1 MRHILEYPVKG
12 NQQIPESFPF
22 IQVSGTDEGEMLLFL
37 RLMEAELEGARIYK
51 VRYNRHFIQV
61 VDIRVEASFQFC
73 ADADNLS
80 CFAV

>member
-1 MRHILEYPVKG
+1 MRHFFECPVKG

-51 VRYNRHFIQV
+51 VG
-61 VDIRVEASFQFC
+61 
-73 ADADNLS
+73 
-80 CFAV
+80 